1 MSQWPLLSLATFLPL
16 VGAAFVLLTRGDNA
30 EAVARNTRYVALW
43 TSFVV
48 LVVVLLI
55 WAAFDTTTAD
65 FQFVERAP
73 WIPAFGI
80 EFYLGVDGISL
91 FLILLTAF
99 LVPVCI
105 LCSWDSIRTRVREYM
120 IAFLV
125 MESFII
131 GVFCAL
137 DFVLFYLFFEAM
149 LIPMFLIIGIWG
161 SDNRVYAAVKFFLY
175 TFLGSVLMLVA
186 FVYLAI
192 QSESFRITDWHAFS
206 LSSLEQTWLF
216 LALLLGFAVKVP
228 MWPVHTWLP
237 DAHVEA
243 PAAGS
248 VVLAAVLLK
257 IGGYGLLRFCLPIA
271 PDASLAFDGLVI
283 GLSLI
288 AVVYIGFTALAQTD
302 MKKLIA
308 YSSIA
313 HMGFVTLGLFILY
326 RLATETAM
334 LSVSGAIMQMISHGL
349 VSAALFVCVGV
360 LYDRRH
366 SRDIQDYGGVLE
378 TMPVFGALFV
388 FFALANAGLPGTSGF
403 VGEVMVILATFQAGW
418 WLAALAAMVVV
429 LGAAYSLWMVR
440 RVVFGPAEH
449 AEVKAFQ
456 DLSGREM
463 LILLALAVPVLAV
476 GLWPVPLLDLIEPS
490 VAQLIDQAQAFK
502 AGGAP

>member
-1 MSQWPLLSLATFLPL
+1 MSLLGLMIWAPIAAGFAALLLKDPDVVRRWALAASLF
-16 VGAAFVLLTRGDNA
+16 VFVL
-30 EAVARNTRYVALW
+30 AVVAALG
-43 TSFVV
+43 
-48 LVVVLLI
+48 
-55 WAAFDTTTAD
+55 FDPAGGYQWQYRT
-65 FQFVERAP
+65 P
-73 WIPAFGI
+73 WIPAFNI
-80 EFYLGVDGISL
+80 NYHLGVDGLSL
-91 FLILLTAF
+91 PLVVLTAF
-99 LVPVCI
+99 IGI
-105 LCSWDSIRTRVREYM
+105 LAILTGWNTATRH
-120 IAFLV
+120 IGQFFAAFL
-125 MESFII
+125 MLEGLLI
-131 GVFCAL
+131 GVFCAM
-137 DFVLFYLFFEAM
+137 DAALFYIFFEAM
-149 LIPMFLIIGIWG
+149 LIPMFLIIGVWG

-192 QSESFRITDWHAFS
+192 QSGSFQITDWHTFS

-271 PDASLAFDGLVI
+271 PDASLALDGLVI

-378 TMPVFGALFV
+378 TMPIFGALFV

-490 VAQLIDQAQAFK
+490 VAQLIDQAQTFK

>member
-1 MSQWPLLSLATFLPL
+1 MSLLGLMIWAPIAAGFACLLLPDPAVVRRWALAASLFVFGLSLAAIAGFD
-16 VGAAFVLLTRGDNA
+16 AAGG
-30 EAVARNTRYVALW
+30 YQW
-43 TSFVV
+43 QYQTS
-48 LVVVLLI
+48 
-55 WAAFDTTTAD
+55 
-65 FQFVERAP
+65 
-73 WIPAFGI
+73 WIPAFNI
-80 EFYLGVDGISL
+80 HYHLGVDGLSL
-91 FLILLTAF
+91 PLVVLTAFIGVLAVLTGWNAATRHVAQFFAAFLILEGL
-99 LVPVCI
+99 L
-105 LCSWDSIRTRVREYM
+105 
-120 IAFLV
+120 
-125 MESFII
+125 I
-131 GVFCAL
+131 GVFCAM
-137 DFVLFYLFFEAM
+137 DAALFYIFFEAM

-161 SDNRVYAAVKFFLY
+161 SDNRVYAAVKFFLF
-175 TFLGSVLMLVA
+175 TFLGSVLLLVA
-186 FVYLAI
+186 FIYLSI
-192 QSESFRITDWHAFS
+192 ESGSFRIVDWHMLP

-216 LALLLGFAVKVP
+216 LALLFGFAVKVP

-257 IGGYGLLRFCLPIA
+257 IGGYGLLRFCLPVV

-334 LSVSGAIMQMISHGL
+334 LSVSGAIVQMISHGL

-366 SRDIQDYGGVLE
+366 SREIEAYGGVLE

-403 VGEVMVILATFQAGW
+403 VGEVMVILAAFQAGW
-418 WLAALAAMVVV
+418 WLAAMAAMVVV

-440 RVVFGPAEH
+440 RVVFGPVQH

-456 DLSGREM
+456 DLSGREL
-463 LILLALAVPVLAV
+463 LILMALAVPVLAV
-476 GLWPVPLLDLIEPS
+476 GLWPAPLLDLIEPS
-490 VAQLIDQAQAFK
+490 VAQLIDQAQTLK
-502 AGGAP
+502 AGGGP

>member
-1 MSQWPLLSLATFLPL
+1 MSLLGLMIWTPVAAGFAALFLRDPAVVRRWSLAVSLFVFALSL
-16 VGAAFVLLTRGDNA
+16 V
-30 EAVARNTRYVALW
+30 AVAG
-43 TSFVV
+43 
-48 LVVVLLI
+48 
-55 WAAFDTTTAD
+55 FDPAGGY
-65 FQFVERAP
+65 QWQHQVS
-73 WIPAFGI
+73 WIPAFNI
-80 EFYLGVDGISL
+80 HYHLGVDGLSL
-91 FLILLTAF
+91 PLVALTAFIGVLAILTGWNAATRHAAQFFAAFLILEGL
-99 LVPVCI
+99 L
-105 LCSWDSIRTRVREYM
+105 
-120 IAFLV
+120 
-125 MESFII
+125 I
-131 GVFCAL
+131 GVFCAM
-137 DFVLFYLFFEAM
+137 DAALFYIFFEAM

-186 FVYLAI
+186 FVYLAL
-192 QSESFRITDWHAFS
+192 QSESFRITDWHVLP

-257 IGGYGLLRFCLPIA
+257 IGGYGLMRFCLPVA

-288 AVVYIGFTALAQTD
+288 AVVYIGFTALAQSD

-334 LSVSGAIMQMISHGL
+334 LSVSGAIVQMISHGL

-366 SRDIQDYGGVLE
+366 SRNIQDYGGVLE

-418 WLAALAAMVVV
+418 WLAVLAAMVVV

-463 LILLALAVPVLAV
+463 LILMALAVPVLGV

-490 VAQLIDQAQAFK
+490 VVQLIDQAQAFK

>member
-1 MSQWPLLSLATFLPL
+1 MSLLSLMIWTPVAAGFAALLLQDLAVVRRWSLAVSLFVFALSL
-16 VGAAFVLLTRGDNA
+16 VAAAG
-30 EAVARNTRYVALW
+30 
-43 TSFVV
+43 
-48 LVVVLLI
+48 
-55 WAAFDTTTAD
+55 FDPAGGY
-65 FQFVERAP
+65 QWQYQAS

-80 EFYLGVDGISL
+80 HYHLGVDGLSL
-91 FLILLTAF
+91 PLVVLTAF
-99 LVPVCI
+99 IGMLAV
-105 LCSWDSIRTRVREYM
+105 LTGWDAATRHTAQFFA
-120 IAFLV
+120 AFL
-125 MESFII
+125 MLEGLLI
-131 GVFCAL
+131 GVFCAM
-137 DFVLFYLFFEAM
+137 DAALFYVFFEAM
-149 LIPMFLIIGIWG
+149 LIPMFLIIGVWG
-161 SDNRVYAAVKFFLY
+161 SDNRIYAAVKFFLY

-186 FVYLAI
+186 FVYLAL
-192 QSESFRITDWHAFS
+192 QSESFRITDWHALP

-257 IGGYGLLRFCLPIA
+257 IGGYGLLRFCLPVV
-271 PDASLAFDGLVI
+271 PDASLALDGLVI
-283 GLSLI
+283 GLSLV

-334 LSVSGAIMQMISHGL
+334 LSVSGAIVQMISHGL

-366 SRDIQDYGGVLE
+366 SRNIQDYGGVLE

-418 WLAALAAMVVV
+418 WLAAAAATAVV

-449 AEVKAFQ
+449 AEVQAFQ

-463 LILLALAVPVLAV
+463 LILGALAVPVLGV
-476 GLWPVPLLDLIEPS
+476 GLWPAPLLDLIEPS

-502 AGGAP
+502 AGEGP

>member
-1 MSQWPLLSLATFLPL
+1 MSPLGLMVWLPVVAGFTALLLRDRAMVRRWSLL
-16 VGAAFVLLTRGDNA
+16 VSL
-30 EAVARNTRYVALW
+30 
-43 TSFVV
+43 VV
-48 LVVVLLI
+48 LGLSVMVAVD
-55 WAAFDTTTAD
+55 FDPAGGY
-65 FQFVERAP
+65 QWQYQAP

-80 EFYLGVDGISL
+80 DYHLGVDGLSL
-91 FLILLTAF
+91 PLVVLTAFIGVLAILTGWNAATRHVSQFFAAFLILEGL
-99 LVPVCI
+99 L
-105 LCSWDSIRTRVREYM
+105 
-120 IAFLV
+120 
-125 MESFII
+125 I
-131 GVFCAL
+131 GVFCAM
-137 DFVLFYLFFEAM
+137 DAALFYVFFEAM
-149 LIPMFLIIGIWG
+149 LIPMFLIIGVWG
-161 SDNRVYAAVKFFLY
+161 SENRIYAAVKFFLY
-175 TFLGSVLMLVA
+175 TFLGSVLLLVA
-186 FVYLAI
+186 FVYLAL
-192 QSESFRITDWHAFS
+192 QAGGFRITDWHALP

-216 LALLLGFAVKVP
+216 LALLFGFAVKVP

-257 IGGYGLLRFCLPIA
+257 IGGYGLLRFCLPVA

-283 GLSLI
+283 GLSLVAMI
-288 AVVYIGFTALAQTD
+288 YIGFTALAQTD

-334 LSVSGAIMQMISHGL
+334 LSVSGAIVQMISHGL
-349 VSAALFVCVGV
+349 VSAALFICVGV

-366 SRDIQDYGGVLE
+366 SRDIQAYGGVLE

-403 VGEVMVILATFQAGW
+403 VGEVMVLLATFQAGW
-418 WLAALAAMVVV
+418 WLAALAAMVVL

-440 RVVFGPAEH
+440 RVVFGPAAR

-456 DLSGREM
+456 DLSRREM
-463 LILLALAVPVLAV
+463 LILMALAVPVLAV
-476 GLWPVPLLDLIEPS
+476 GLWPAPLLDLIEPS
-490 VAQLIDQAQAFK
+490 VAQLIDQARAFK
-502 AGGAP
+502 AGGTP

>member
-1 MSQWPLLSLATFLPL
+1 MIWTPIAAGFASLLLRNPDVVRRWALVTSMFVLALSLA
-16 VGAAFVLLTRGDNA
+16 AAAG
-30 EAVARNTRYVALW
+30 
-43 TSFVV
+43 
-48 LVVVLLI
+48 
-55 WAAFDTTTAD
+55 FDPAGGY
-65 FQFVERAP
+65 QWQYQAP
-73 WIPAFGI
+73 WVPTFNIH
-80 EFYLGVDGISL
+80 YHLGVDGLSL
-91 FLILLTAF
+91 PLVVLTAFIGMLAILTGWNTATHHITQFFAAFLILEGL
-99 LVPVCI
+99 L
-105 LCSWDSIRTRVREYM
+105 
-120 IAFLV
+120 
-125 MESFII
+125 I
-131 GVFCAL
+131 GVFCAM
-137 DFVLFYLFFEAM
+137 DAALFYIFFEAM

-161 SDNRVYAAVKFFLY
+161 ADNRIYAAVKFFLY
-175 TFLGSVLMLVA
+175 TFLGSVLLLVA
-186 FVYLAI
+186 FVYLSL
-192 QSESFRITDWHAFS
+192 QSGSFRITDWYTLP
-206 LSSLEQTWLF
+206 LSSLEQTGLF
-216 LALLLGFAVKVP
+216 LALLFGFAVKVP

-257 IGGYGLLRFCLPIA
+257 VGGYGLMRFCLPVA
-271 PDASLAFDGLVI
+271 PDASLALDGLVI

-334 LSVSGAIMQMISHGL
+334 LSVSGAIVQMISHGL
-349 VSAALFVCVGV
+349 ISAALFVCVGI

-366 SRDIQDYGGVLE
+366 SRDIQAYGGVLE

-403 VGEVMVILATFQAGW
+403 VGEVLVILAAFQAGW
-418 WLAALAAMVVV
+418 WLAALAATVLL

-440 RVVFGPAEH
+440 RVVFGPAVH

-456 DLSGREM
+456 DLSGRE
-463 LILLALAVPVLAV
+463 LAILMALAVPVLAV
-476 GLWPVPLLDLIEPS
+476 GLWPAPLLDLIEPA
-490 VAQLIDQAQAFK
+490 VAQLIDQAHTFK
-502 AGGAP
+502 AVDNP

>member
-1 MSQWPLLSLATFLPL
+1 MSLLGLMIWAPIAAGFACLLLPDPAVVRRWALAASLFVFGLSLAAIAGFD
-16 VGAAFVLLTRGDNA
+16 AAGG
-30 EAVARNTRYVALW
+30 YQW
-43 TSFVV
+43 QYQTS
-48 LVVVLLI
+48 
-55 WAAFDTTTAD
+55 
-65 FQFVERAP
+65 
-73 WIPAFGI
+73 WIPAFNI
-80 EFYLGVDGISL
+80 HYHLGVDGLSL
-91 FLILLTAF
+91 PLVVLTAFIGVLAVLTGWNAATRHVAQFFAAFLILEGL
-99 LVPVCI
+99 L
-105 LCSWDSIRTRVREYM
+105 
-120 IAFLV
+120 
-125 MESFII
+125 I
-131 GVFCAL
+131 GVFCAM
-137 DFVLFYLFFEAM
+137 DAALFYVFFEAM

-161 SDNRVYAAVKFFLY
+161 SDNRVYAAVKFFLF
-175 TFLGSVLMLVA
+175 TFLGSVLLLVA
-186 FVYLAI
+186 FIYL
-192 QSESFRITDWHAFS
+192 SLESGSFRIVDWHMLP

-216 LALLLGFAVKVP
+216 LALLFGFAVKVP

-257 IGGYGLLRFCLPIA
+257 IGGYGLLRFCLPVV

-334 LSVSGAIMQMISHGL
+334 LSVSGAIVQMISHGL

-366 SRDIQDYGGVLE
+366 SREIEAYGGVLE

-403 VGEVMVILATFQAGW
+403 VGEVMVILAAFQAGW
-418 WLAALAAMVVV
+418 WLAAMAAMVVV

-440 RVVFGPAEH
+440 RVVFGPVQH

-456 DLSGREM
+456 DLSGREL
-463 LILLALAVPVLAV
+463 LILMALAVPVLAI
-476 GLWPVPLLDLIEPS
+476 GLWPAPLLDLIEPF
-490 VAQLIDQAQAFK
+490 VVQLIDQAQTLK
-502 AGGAP
+502 AGGGP

>member
-1 MSQWPLLSLATFLPL
+1 
-16 VGAAFVLLTRGDNA
+16 
-30 EAVARNTRYVALW
+30 
-43 TSFVV
+43 
-48 LVVVLLI
+48 
-55 WAAFDTTTAD
+55 
-65 FQFVERAP
+65 
-73 WIPAFGI
+73 
-80 EFYLGVDGISL
+80 
-91 FLILLTAF
+91 
-99 LVPVCI
+99 
-105 LCSWDSIRTRVREYM
+105 
-120 IAFLV
+120 
-125 MESFII
+125 
-131 GVFCAL
+131 
-137 DFVLFYLFFEAM
+137 
-149 LIPMFLIIGIWG
+149 MFLIIGIWG

-186 FVYLAI
+186 FVYLAL
-192 QSESFRITDWHAFS
+192 QSESFRITDWYALP

-257 IGGYGLLRFCLPIA
+257 IGGYGLLRFCLPVA

-288 AVVYIGFTALAQTD
+288 AVVYIGFTALAQSD

-334 LSVSGAIMQMISHGL
+334 LSVSGAIVQMISHGL

-366 SRDIQDYGGVLE
+366 SRNIQDYGGVLE

-418 WLAALAAMVVV
+418 WLAVLAAMVVV

-463 LILLALAVPVLAV
+463 LILMALAVPVLGV

-490 VAQLIDQAQAFK
+490 VVQLIDQAQAFK